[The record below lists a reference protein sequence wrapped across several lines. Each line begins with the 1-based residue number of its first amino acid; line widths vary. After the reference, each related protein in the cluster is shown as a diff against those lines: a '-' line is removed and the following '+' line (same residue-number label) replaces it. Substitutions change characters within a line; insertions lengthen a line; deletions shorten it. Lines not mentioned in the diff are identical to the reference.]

1 MTTINGKAWGR
12 GAIVAAAI
20 LFGEAARAAETWSD
34 WGSIKGIE
42 AGWVLDT
49 MAVYHSAPVVNP
61 DHCRVET
68 GGYATDPA
76 DAGHSLFHTVTLS
89 AFLNRKEVHFLI
101 SGCAFEKPRIIGVG
115 IR

>member
-12 GAIVAAAI
+12 GAIVAAAV
-20 LFGEAARAAETWSD
+20 LFGEVAQAAETWSD
-34 WGSIKGIE
+34 WGSVKGIE

-49 MAVYHSAPVVNP
+49 IAVYHSATMVN
-61 DHCRVET
+61 DGCRVTT
-68 GGYATDPA
+68 GGYATNPA
-76 DAGHSLFHTVTLS
+76 DPGHNLFHTVTLS

-101 SGCAFEKPRIIGVG
+101 SGCAFDKPRIIGVG